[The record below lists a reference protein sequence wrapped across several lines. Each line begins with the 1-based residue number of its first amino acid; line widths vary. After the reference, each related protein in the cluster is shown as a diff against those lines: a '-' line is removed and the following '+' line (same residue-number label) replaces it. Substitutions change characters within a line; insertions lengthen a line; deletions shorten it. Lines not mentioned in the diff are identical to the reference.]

1 MAHAVNPYGDGHACA
16 RIADAILWHFG
27 LRGASA
33 PRILTPD
40 FDGMK
45 EGSASGM
52 RKRRVTPI
60 GAAFVAARFAG
71 APVCGARQHCTIPR
85 TIVLPQD
92 ASSSDV
98 ERRVARRRAPWAA
111 SPCGPTRCSPPSRRL
126 NVPRV
131 YSRAITIERY
141 YSGGSGVDRQ
151 HVSAVDGRRGC
162 ALDTEQASGAQSH
175 TISNGER
182 TWCSGTAEAE
192 LYYESAA
199 AFTADEEQGIPTYED
214 ILRLDKKRIA
224 AADYRLLDTVDCI
237 FLETAADDGGY
248 IERYWVSVSDGLLC
262 AAEKLQG
269 EDVVYR
275 MAGMSVDSGNVAEDA
290 FTLPDG
296 TVLHESALDG
306 ANR

>member
-1 MAHAVNPYGDGHACA
+1 
-16 RIADAILWHFG
+16 
-27 LRGASA
+27 
-33 PRILTPD
+33 
-40 FDGMK
+40 
-45 EGSASGM
+45 M

-60 GAAFVAARFAG
+60 GAAFVALVLLVLLFVVRG
-71 APVCGARQHCTIPR
+71 ALHHPAHV
-85 TIVLPQD
+85 VLPQD

-98 ERRVARRRAPWAA
+98 SDAPLDTVQSAIATLERPAR
-111 SPCGPTRCSPPSRRL
+111 
-126 NVPRV
+126 

-141 YSGGSGVDRQ
+141 YSGGSGVDRSS
-151 HVSAVDGRRGC
+151 VSVDGAWMRV
-162 ALDTEQASGAQSH
+162 DTEQASGAQSH

-182 TWCSGTAEAE
+182 TWVWYGGSE

-237 FLETAADDGGY
+237 FVETAADDGGY

-296 TVLHESALDG
+296 TVIHESALDG

>member
-1 MAHAVNPYGDGHACA
+1 
-16 RIADAILWHFG
+16 
-27 LRGASA
+27 
-33 PRILTPD
+33 
-40 FDGMK
+40 
-45 EGSASGM
+45 M

-60 GAAFVAARFAG
+60 GAAFVALVLLVLLFVVRG
-71 APVCGARQHCTIPR
+71 ALHHPAHV
-85 TIVLPQD
+85 VLPQD

-98 ERRVARRRAPWAA
+98 SDASLDGRIAVRPDTVQSAIATLERPAR
-111 SPCGPTRCSPPSRRL
+111 
-126 NVPRV
+126 

-141 YSGGSGVDRQ
+141 YSGGSGVDRSS
-151 HVSAVDGRRGC
+151 VSVDGAWMRV
-162 ALDTEQASGAQSH
+162 DTEQASGAQSH

-182 TWCSGTAEAE
+182 TWVWYGGSE

>member
-1 MAHAVNPYGDGHACA
+1 
-16 RIADAILWHFG
+16 
-27 LRGASA
+27 
-33 PRILTPD
+33 
-40 FDGMK
+40 
-45 EGSASGM
+45 M

-60 GAAFVAARFAG
+60 GAAFVALVLLVLLFVVRG
-71 APVCGARQHCTIPR
+71 ALHRPAHV
-85 TIVLPQD
+85 VLPQD

-98 ERRVARRRAPWAA
+98 SDASLDDSAVGRIAVRPDTVQSAIATLERPAR
-111 SPCGPTRCSPPSRRL
+111 
-126 NVPRV
+126 

-141 YSGGSGVDRQ
+141 YSGGSGVDRSS
-151 HVSAVDGRRGC
+151 VSVDGAWMRV
-162 ALDTEQASGAQSH
+162 DTEQASGAQSH

-182 TWCSGTAEAE
+182 TWVW
-192 LYYESAA
+192 
-199 AFTADEEQGIPTYED
+199 YED

-237 FLETAADDGGY
+237 FVETAADDGGY

>member
-1 MAHAVNPYGDGHACA
+1 MLASALGVLFKGRNLARLLGGLWVTLRLSAVSILLSVALGLALGMVMTLRSPIIRALTRLWLETI
-16 RIADAILWHFG
+16 RIVPQLVLLFVV
-27 LRGASA
+27 RGALHRPA
-33 PRILTPD
+33 H
-40 FDGMK
+40 
-45 EGSASGM
+45 
-52 RKRRVTPI
+52 V
-60 GAAFVAARFAG
+60 
-71 APVCGARQHCTIPR
+71 
-85 TIVLPQD
+85 VLPQD

-98 ERRVARRRAPWAA
+98 SDASLDDSAVGRIAVRPDTVQSAIATLERPAR
-111 SPCGPTRCSPPSRRL
+111 
-126 NVPRV
+126 

-141 YSGGSGVDRQ
+141 YSGGSGVDRSS
-151 HVSAVDGRRGC
+151 VSVDGAWMRV
-162 ALDTEQASGAQSH
+162 DTEQASGAQSH

-182 TWCSGTAEAE
+182 TWVWYGGSE

-237 FLETAADDGGY
+237 FVETAADDGGY
-248 IERYWVSVSDGLLC
+248 IERYWVSVSNGLLC

-296 TVLHESALDG
+296 TVLHEGALDG

>member
-1 MAHAVNPYGDGHACA
+1 
-16 RIADAILWHFG
+16 
-27 LRGASA
+27 
-33 PRILTPD
+33 
-40 FDGMK
+40 
-45 EGSASGM
+45 M

-60 GAAFVAARFAG
+60 GALSSRSFCWCSCLWCAAR
-71 APVCGARQHCTIPR
+71 CTIPR
-85 TIVLPQD
+85 TSCCRRMRAVAMWSD
-92 ASSSDV
+92 ASLDDSAVGRIAVRPDTV
-98 ERRVARRRAPWAA
+98 PVR
-111 SPCGPTRCSPPSRRL
+111 PSRRL
-126 NVPRV
+126 NVPRATRAP
-131 YSRAITIERY
+131 SRSSATIPAA
-141 YSGGSGVDRQ
+141 SASTAA
-151 HVSAVDGRRGC
+151 VSASTERGC
-162 ALDTEQASGAQSH
+162 ASTPSRRAARRATRSPTGK
-175 TISNGER
+175 ER
-182 TWCSGTAEAE
+182 GSGTAAASSITR
-192 LYYESAA
+192 SAA

-237 FLETAADDGGY
+237 FVETAADDGGY

>member
-1 MAHAVNPYGDGHACA
+1 
-16 RIADAILWHFG
+16 
-27 LRGASA
+27 
-33 PRILTPD
+33 
-40 FDGMK
+40 
-45 EGSASGM
+45 M

-60 GAAFVAARFAG
+60 GAAFVALVLLVLLFVVRG
-71 APVCGARQHCTIPR
+71 ALHHPAHV
-85 TIVLPQD
+85 VLPQD

-98 ERRVARRRAPWAA
+98 SDAPLDDSAVGRIAALERPAR
-111 SPCGPTRCSPPSRRL
+111 
-126 NVPRV
+126 

-141 YSGGSGVDRQ
+141 YSGGSGVDRSS
-151 HVSAVDGRRGC
+151 VSVDGAWMRV
-162 ALDTEQASGAQSH
+162 DTEQASGAQSH

-182 TWCSGTAEAE
+182 TWVWYGGSE

-237 FLETAADDGGY
+237 FVETAADDGGY

-290 FTLPDG
+290 YTLPDG

>member
-1 MAHAVNPYGDGHACA
+1 
-16 RIADAILWHFG
+16 
-27 LRGASA
+27 
-33 PRILTPD
+33 
-40 FDGMK
+40 
-45 EGSASGM
+45 M
-52 RKRRVTPI
+52 RV
-60 GAAFVAARFAG
+60 
-71 APVCGARQHCTIPR
+71 
-85 TIVLPQD
+85 
-92 ASSSDV
+92 
-98 ERRVARRRAPWAA
+98 
-111 SPCGPTRCSPPSRRL
+111 
-126 NVPRV
+126 
-131 YSRAITIERY
+131 
-141 YSGGSGVDRQ
+141 
-151 HVSAVDGRRGC
+151 
-162 ALDTEQASGAQSH
+162 DTEQASGAQSH

-182 TWCSGTAEAE
+182 TWVWYGGSE

-237 FLETAADDGGY
+237 FVNSFGLTRLTAMRTGISRLAADDGGY